1 MANMLM
7 EFYGKECGHCKKMEP
22 LIDKL
27 EQELG
32 VKVQRME
39 VWHDEDSQKKF
50 VDEARGICQGVP
62 FFVNTETQKTICGEA
77 SYEKLKAWAVEKK

>member
-1 MANMLM
+1 MLI
-7 EFYGKECGHCKKMEP
+7 EFYGKECGHCQKVE
-22 LIDKL
+22 LSVERL

-39 VWHDEDSQKKF
+39 IWHDESNKKRWT
-50 VDEARGICQGVP
+50 EETRGICMGVP

-77 SYEKLKAWAVEKK
+77 TYEELKEWAVNK

>member
-1 MANMLM
+1 MLM
-7 EFYGKECGHCKKMEP
+7 EFYGKECGHCKKMDSLVE
-22 LIDKL
+22 KL

-32 VKVQRME
+32 LKVQRME
-39 VWHDEDSQKKF
+39 VWHDEENQKKF

-77 SYEKLKAWAVEKK
+77 SYEELKSWASGE

>member
-1 MANMLM
+1 MLL

-39 VWHDEDSQKKF
+39 IWHDESNEKKWA
-50 VDEARGICQGVP
+50 DEARGICMGVP

-77 SYEKLKAWAVEKK
+77 TDEELRAWALPK

>member
-1 MANMLM
+1 MLL

-22 LIDKL
+22 IIEKL
-27 EQELG
+27 ENELE

-39 VWHDEDSQKKF
+39 VWHDEANEKKWA
-50 VDEARGICQGVP
+50 DESRGICMGVP

-77 SYEKLKAWAVEKK
+77 SYEELKTWAIGKIN